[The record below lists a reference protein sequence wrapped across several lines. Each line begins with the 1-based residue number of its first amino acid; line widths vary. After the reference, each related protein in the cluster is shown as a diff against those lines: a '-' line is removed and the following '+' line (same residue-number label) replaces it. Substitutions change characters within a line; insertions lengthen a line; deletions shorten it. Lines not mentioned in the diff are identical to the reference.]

1 MSKDKK
7 SNLRNRMTS
16 RQRIKR
22 VAKYQLLRHPSF
34 WLWVGQILLAIVL
47 AALTVV
53 FLRQNNLNMVTLRN
67 GLVEADKTGDIA
79 LVESAARKLQDYV
92 AHHMNTTAGRIAL
105 QTVYDQAA
113 KQAMASARP
122 AWVDEQT
129 FQQITDGCLPQ
140 YDNYGYRAWATCV
153 ATQMGLTAAQT
164 LTIADDIAPD
174 PDLFYVEYVSTRWSA
189 DPAGICLLLLVV
201 DVFFLGVRML
211 VVAVK
216 WLFRYCR
223 NRFQKEFTGV
233 DRCI

>member
-1 MSKDKK
+1 MVVSKDKK

-22 VAKYQLLRHPSF
+22 VAKHQLLRHPSF
-34 WLWVGQILLAIVL
+34 WLWVGQILLATVL
-47 AALTVV
+47 AVLTVV

-113 KQAMASARP
+113 KKAMASARP
-122 AWVDEQT
+122 AWVDEQA

-140 YDNYGYRAWATCV
+140 GDVCSYADGTDCCAN
-153 ATQMGLTAAQT
+153 
-164 LTIADDIAPD
+164 ADD
-174 PDLFYVEYVSTRWSA
+174 
-189 DPAGICLLLLVV
+189 C
-201 DVFFLGVRML
+201 
-211 VVAVK
+211 
-216 WLFRYCR
+216 
-223 NRFQKEFTGV
+223 
-233 DRCI
+233 